1 MIEQILALREKGM
14 SFRKIAD
21 EIGSTVGK
29 VQYRWNKYM
38 KEVEVTQSEMEV
50 AATVLEEKVEAP
62 VVKVEKKHAPTS
74 LVCHFIHASTVMVMW
89 DSVKLEIEILKNLYN
104 LNIDELQLVIRA
116 HNITAIEF
124 NGWNSHYYQDIL
136 LPAKREEGS
145 WTVRGLKGGNSY
157 LIQLGILTPMRKFF
171 PINQTQP
178 IHAPR
183 LTSDQQN
190 FVTRTIMNKA
200 METVKPQWI
209 EHVSTYTYYGQ
220 IERGDSNE

>member
-1 MIEQILALREKGM
+1 MIEQILALREQGM

-38 KEVEVTQSEMEV
+38 KELEVMQAEEQV
-50 AATVLEEKVEAP
+50 AATVLEEQVETP
-62 VVKVEKKHAPTS
+62 VVKIEKKFAPTS
-74 LVCHFIHASTVMVMW
+74 LVCHFTHASTVMVMW
-89 DSVKLEIEILKNLYN
+89 ESVKLELDIIKNLYD
-104 LNIDELQLVIRA
+104 LKVDELQLVLRA

-136 LPAKREEGS
+136 LPAKGEEGS
-145 WTVRGLKGGNSY
+145 WVVRGLKGGNSY
-157 LIQLGILTPMRKFF
+157 LLQLGILTPMRKFF
-171 PINQTQP
+171 PINQSQP

-183 LTSDQQN
+183 LTKDQQN
-190 FVTRTIMNKA
+190 FVTKAIMSKA
-200 METVKPQWI
+200 IETVKPQWI

-220 IERGDSNE
+220 EERGEKNE